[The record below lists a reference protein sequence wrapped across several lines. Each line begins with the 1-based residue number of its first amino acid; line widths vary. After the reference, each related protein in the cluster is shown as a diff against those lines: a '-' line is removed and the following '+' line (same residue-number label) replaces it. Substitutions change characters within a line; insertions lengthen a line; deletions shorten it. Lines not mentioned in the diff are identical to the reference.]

1 VVALYSENNGHVAV
15 DVHTGLGEPFYD
27 AIMCKGA
34 DQASIA
40 RDIFPPEILR
50 RLESDD
56 EEGGSGE
63 GMYRRVQGDS
73 EPGYLAFFSGRCF
86 MVPANTPAA
95 IQPPNATPTK
105 ATKATT
111 AGTAAVATAA
121 AATAAAATVTAA
133 AAAAAIADTAADT
146 LTAAR
151 AKEAG
156 ITNEPSR
163 RAPYWASESADS
175 ARESSPEGTHG
186 GVMACPRAVVISVCQ
201 EFGTVAGL
209 STKLYQAQ
217 STIW

>member
-1 VVALYSENNGHVAV
+1 
-15 DVHTGLGEPFYD
+15 
-27 AIMCKGA
+27 
-34 DQASIA
+34 
-40 RDIFPPEILR
+40 
-50 RLESDD
+50 
-56 EEGGSGE
+56 
-63 GMYRRVQGDS
+63 MYRRVQGDS

-105 ATKATT
+105 ATKATKAT
-111 AGTAAVATAA
+111 TAAAAGTAA

-133 AAAAAIADTAADT
+133 AATVTAAHAAAVAHTAADT
-146 LTAAR
+146 ITAAR

-156 ITNEPSR
+156 ITNEPSC
-163 RAPYWASESADS
+163 RAPYWVSESADS
-175 ARESSPEGTHG
+175 SRESSPECTHG

-201 EFGTVAGL
+201 KFGTVAGLL